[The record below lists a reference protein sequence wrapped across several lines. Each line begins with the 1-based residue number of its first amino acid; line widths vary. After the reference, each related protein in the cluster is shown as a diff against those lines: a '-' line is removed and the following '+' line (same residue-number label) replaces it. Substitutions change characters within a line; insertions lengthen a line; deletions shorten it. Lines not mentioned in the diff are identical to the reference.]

1 MAGIAGSMFK
11 RRWAIYA
18 GNHAT
23 AQESKRNRAESGRVQ
38 YPESFTQLFGH
49 TRVTHSG
56 PAQQARSRRFR
67 SEIPEALLL
76 GERQT
81 QGRTATS
88 SHASRCLPRALALS
102 VLLFLFAFSP
112 RVSADAGVVLNESL
126 DTSVARI
133 TGSGHSAIYLSRI
146 CPDDSP
152 TKMRLCRPGEQGSV
166 LSNYTTLGEDQPY
179 EWNIV
184 PLSIYLYGVEDPR
197 NRPLVSS
204 KEIKATLE
212 ERYREKYLAAICTG
226 KTCLTGNGAE
236 WREMV
241 GATME
246 RSMYMFV
253 VKTSVEQDRALVAQ
267 FNALPNVNHF
277 NGVTRNCADF
287 ARRVMNSYFP
297 RAVNPDYINDFF
309 MTTPKAVAHS
319 LTRYAEEH
327 SELDLRVLHFTQIP
341 GTIKRSYECRS
352 GTEEI
357 YRSKK
362 FVIPL
367 AVFAWQGVPAAF
379 STYVLT
385 GRFNPQHQFE
395 AHASVDALGPDEDSP
410 DAPDDITP
418 EEVQR
423 ITGRTE
429 TISATTGGAASSD
442 ATISPSESLFPP
454 EVLVRAGYTVSVEQ
468 LAAEQKNEQHEIVGT
483 KDQWTLY
490 QKQFPSIVE
499 EAIREEIIPDHDYLK
514 RVFKHLGQDG
524 TVTADVDGS
533 LWMSLPNEKIREK
546 VGISAS
552 NIFADGS
559 QSQFAY
565 QIILA
570 RMEYELK
577 SPKHSRET
585 MLEFQRDWNLLTDAR
600 ARGRAYAAARH
611 SAGARLAAATKPA
624 ASVSATESAALN

>member
-1 MAGIAGSMFK
+1 M
-11 RRWAIYA
+11 
-18 GNHAT
+18 
-23 AQESKRNRAESGRVQ
+23 
-38 YPESFTQLFGH
+38 
-49 TRVTHSG
+49 
-56 PAQQARSRRFR
+56 
-67 SEIPEALLL
+67 L
-76 GERQT
+76 GEDRME
-81 QGRTATS
+81 RRAPILCSNLS
-88 SHASRCLPRALALS
+88 SIKRFLPRALASS
-102 VLLFLFAFSP
+102 VFLLLFAFLFSP
-112 RVSADAGVVLNESL
+112 GVSADAGVVLNESL

-204 KEIKATLE
+204 KEIKAALE
-212 ERYREKYLAAICTG
+212 ERYRQKYLAAICTT
-226 KTCLTGNGAE
+226 KNCLTGNSAE

-241 GATME
+241 GATLE
-246 RSMYMFV
+246 RSLYMFV
-253 VKTSVEQDRALVAQ
+253 VKTSVEQDQALIAE
-267 FNALPNVNHF
+267 FNAAPNVNHF
-277 NGVTRNCADF
+277 NGLTRNCADF
-287 ARRVMNSYFP
+287 TRRVMNSYFP
-297 RAVNPDYINDFF
+297 HSVRPDYVNDFL
-309 MTTPKAVAHS
+309 MTTPKAAAHS
-319 LTRYAEEH
+319 LTRYAAEH
-327 SELDLRVLHFTQIP
+327 PELDMRVLHFTQVP

-379 STYVLT
+379 STYILT
-385 GRFNPQHQFE
+385 GRFNPEHQFE
-395 AHASVDALGPDEDSP
+395 AHASIDAGGPDENS
-410 DAPDDITP
+410 DDTTDGISP

-429 TISATTGGAASSD
+429 TISATTGDDANSSGDDTLQTASM
-442 ATISPSESLFPP
+442 FPP
-454 EVLVRAGYTVSVEQ
+454 EAMVRTGYTVSVQQ
-468 LAAEQKNEQHEIVGT
+468 LMAEQKNEQREIVGT
-483 KDQWTLY
+483 KDQWTEY
-490 QKQFPSIVE
+490 QKQFPAIVA
-499 EAIREEIIPDHDYLK
+499 EAIREEIIPDHEYLK
-514 RVFKHLGQDG
+514 RVFKRLGQAG
-524 TVTADVDGS
+524 TVTADADGS
-533 LWMSLPNEKIREK
+533 LWMSLPNAEMNEK

-552 NIFADGS
+552 NIFAEDS
-559 QSQFAY
+559 HSQFAY

-585 MLEFQRDWNLLTDAR
+585 MLEFQRDWKMLTDAH
-600 ARGRAYAAARH
+600 AKGRAYAAVRH
-611 SAGARLAAATKPA
+611 PAAARLAAATKAPRTPVA
-624 ASVSATESAALN
+624 IESSALN